1 MIKQLFLLLTLCISL
16 FSCDVKKTSISGK
29 VTNAVTGEPIN
40 RALVNYVECKTGSDE
55 GCEEIVISQ
64 EFTNTSGEFMVDKKT
79 ASKSKRKWLDVY
91 VDNKLVGHKDNIG
104 LKDKNISIQV
114 TL

>member
-1 MIKQLFLLLTLCISL
+1 MIKQITLLFFLCISI
-16 FSCDVKKTSISGK
+16 FSCDIKKTNISGK
-29 VTNAVTGEPIN
+29 VTNAATGEPVHQ
-40 RALVNYVECKTGSDE
+40 ALVNYVECQSGSDQ

-64 EFTNTSGEFMVDKKT
+64 EYTNTSGDFIVNQKT

-104 LKDKNISIQV
+104 LKDKNIAIEV